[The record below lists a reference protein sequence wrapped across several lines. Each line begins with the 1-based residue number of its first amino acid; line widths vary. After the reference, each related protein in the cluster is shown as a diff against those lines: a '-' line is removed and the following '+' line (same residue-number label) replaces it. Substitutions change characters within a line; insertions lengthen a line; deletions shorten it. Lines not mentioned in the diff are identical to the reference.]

1 MSLTRSEREHLIQ
14 QYADGPA
21 RLEGALARVPAEARK
36 WRPAPGEWSAHEVAC
51 HCADSETN
59 GAARIR
65 YVVCEPEPVVLG
77 YDENVWAVALD
88 YHAHPVDV
96 ALATVRAVR
105 ANTVAVLRRLPEEA
119 GCEKDVTPRRVATPR
134 WTGSPSTPSIWRST
148 PGRSRPTWPRGRP
161 PAGPSSLSG

>member
-1 MSLTRSEREHLIQ
+1 MSLTRSERERLIQ
-14 QYADGPA
+14 QYVDGPA
-21 RLEGALARVPAEARK
+21 RLEAALARVPAEARK

-88 YHAHPVDV
+88 YHGHPVDV

-105 ANTVAVLRRLPEEA
+105 ANTAVVVRGLPEEPGRA
-119 GCEKDVTPRRVATPR
+119 KAATPRRAATPR
-134 WTGSPSTPSIWRST
+134 WTGSTIYAEHLEIHARQIEANLAAWEAA
-148 PGRSRPTWPRGRP
+148 GRP
-161 PAGPSSLSG
+161 R

>member
-1 MSLTRSEREHLIQ
+1 MSLTRSERDHLIQ
-14 QYADGPA
+14 QYVDGPA
-21 RLEGALARVPAEARK
+21 RLESALGRVPAEARK
-36 WRPAPGEWSAHEVAC
+36 WRPAPGEWSAHEVVC

-88 YHAHPVDV
+88 YHGHPVDV

-105 ANTVAVLRRLPEEA
+105 ANTAVMLRRLPEEA
-119 GCEKDVTPRRVATPR
+119 WAQRRPSHRVGPLHRAGLADDLCGASGDPRQADR
-134 WTGSPSTPSIWRST
+134 GQ
-148 PGRSRPTWPRGRP
+148 PGRVGGRRAP
-161 PAGPSSLSG
+161 